1 MAARARQMAHAA
13 PDPGTSDA
21 RAPHAASNPGNRGST
36 MVAPSTPAGN
46 GKLPDTSS
54 LTAVRAEIHQATGIV
69 SVQLGVTPA
78 AALDHLQSY
87 AHAHQ
92 RPLGEIAADVI
103 AHRLSFNPEP

>member
-1 MAARARQMAHAA
+1 MAAR
-13 PDPGTSDA
+13 S
-21 RAPHAASNPGNRGST
+21 ST
-36 MVAPSTPAGN
+36 AGN

-69 SVQLGVTPA
+69 SVQLGVTLT

-92 RPLGEIAADVI
+92 RSLGEIAADVV
-103 AHRLSFNPEP
+103 AHRLHFNPEL